1 MKGKMQKHLYG
12 ISGREEYLALKIL
25 KKRAEKKKRAE
36 RFIKK
41 TDKELEELNQAMGDF
56 DQDQS

>member
-1 MKGKMQKHLYG
+1 MQKLTEKQ
-12 ISGREEYLALKIL
+12 I
-25 KKRAEKKKRAE
+25 KKLLQYEDRRRKRIE